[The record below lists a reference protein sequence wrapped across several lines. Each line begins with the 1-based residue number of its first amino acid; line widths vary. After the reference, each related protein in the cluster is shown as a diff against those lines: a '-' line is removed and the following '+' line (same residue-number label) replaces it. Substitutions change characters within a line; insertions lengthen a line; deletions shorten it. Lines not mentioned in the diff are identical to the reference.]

1 MVTKSYFVQT
11 WLCPRGAW
19 LKRNKPETAVINE
32 NTIAR
37 METGRE
43 VGELARGLF
52 GPYCNVTALDEN
64 GRLDLDRMIAI
75 TRAEMGKGT
84 DVICEASFAYESCY
98 CAVDILRKDGDG
110 WAIYEVKSSTDPLQD
125 QYIADAAFQKYV
137 LEHLDIK
144 VTRVN
149 IVCLDSQYVL
159 EGDLNI
165 QALFTITDVTDPADS
180 MMQQIPSVIDE
191 AIKVLSSK
199 EEPRTDI
206 GENCKDCPFW
216 DYCTK
221 ALPKPNVFDLYRM
234 KMGDKAA
241 LYRRGLVSFSQ
252 LNSSG
257 VIKNDKQRRQ
267 IEFELQEKATWID
280 QKKIRE
286 FLETLSFPLYFL
298 DFESIQPAIP
308 FCQGTKPYSQIVF
321 QYSLHYIEHE
331 HGELHH
337 KEFLAESGP
346 DPRRAVAEA
355 LCRDIPK
362 DVCVTVYNK
371 TFECTRLKEL
381 AEAFPDLSDH
391 LLSIE
396 HNIKDLLVPFQKGYY
411 YNRAMGGSFSIKSV
425 LPAIYPNDPALDY
438 HNLEGIH
445 NGGEAMSVSP
455 RIQYMTADEQTRTRK
470 NLLKY
475 CELDT
480 YAMVKVWE
488 ELVSAAADL

>member
-137 LEHLDIK
+137 LEHLGIK

-180 MMQQIPSVIDE
+180 MMQQVPSVIDE

-206 GENCKDCPFW
+206 VENCKDCPFW

-346 DPRRAVAEA
+346 DPRRSVAEA

-445 NGGEAMSVSP
+445 NGGEAMSVFP
-455 RIQYMTADEQTRTRK
+455 RIQYMTADEKTRTRK

>member
-1 MVTKSYFVQT
+1 MISKSLFVQT
-11 WLCPRGAW
+11 WLCPKGAW
-19 LKRNKPETAVINE
+19 LKRNKPDAAAVNE
-32 NTIAR
+32 NIMAR

-43 VGELARGLF
+43 VGEIARGLF
-52 GPYCNVTALDEN
+52 GPYCNVTTVDEN
-64 GRLDLDRMIAI
+64 GRLDLNRMIDI
-75 TRAEMGKGT
+75 TRAEMKKGT
-84 DVICEASFAYESCY
+84 AVICEASFAYESCY

-125 QYIADAAFQKYV
+125 QYFADAAFQKYV
-137 LEHLDIK
+137 LEQLGIK
-144 VTRVN
+144 VPHAY

-165 QALFTITDVTDPADS
+165 QALFTITDVTGPADS

-191 AIKVLSSK
+191 SIKVLSSK

-267 IEFELQEKATWID
+267 IEFELQEKAAWID

-346 DPRRAVAEA
+346 DPRRSVAEA

-445 NGGEAMSVSP
+445 NGGEAMSVFP
-455 RIQYMTADEQTRTRK
+455 RIQYMTTDEKTRTRK